1 MGFFIMQAH
10 STRIPRHN
18 SVCELKITQTKH
30 ETHYALY
37 KNSISVAR
45 AVITRIEDSA
55 DIEWFLYEFADLDE
69 WRNVAVPLFDDG
81 GGAVIESMEVKK
93 AYLKQGIGAQLLHE
107 IIQNEKNIVVWAAPY
122 RGDIT
127 QEKLVSFYSAN
138 GFRMIQEC
146 GDENIMFFS
155 SKTGQSGRVLDG
167 K

>member
-1 MGFFIMQAH
+1 MQTH
-10 STRIPRHN
+10 SVRIPRPD
-18 SVCELKITQTKH
+18 SECELKIIRIGD
-30 ETHYALY
+30 EIHYTLY
-37 KNSISVAR
+37 KNCISVAR

-122 RGDIT
+122 RGNIT
-127 QEKLVSFYSAN
+127 KEKLISFYSDN
-138 GFRMIQEC
+138 GFKIIQEC
-146 GDENIMFFS
+146 DDENIMFYS
-155 SKTGQSGRVLDG
+155 SKTAELVERILDG